1 MVPELLDGTNH
12 VPWFKAGELIFEKR
26 GIQYLGVNGF
36 INAHSIL
43 ATLIVQARSFMP
55 RAPVRRH
62 LPTIHTLWTSQAVRI
77 MQLHGPLPHRTVC
90 CHNMLACSFISRLLS
105 LLQSLSDKK
114 LHCVPDGRLL
124 SALVTSCTVS
134 DDSLVSG
141 QVVKQQE
148 IRNNGSALDVPLRS
162 LSCA

>member
-36 INAHSIL
+36 INAHSII

-62 LPTIHTLWTSQAVRI
+62 LPTILTLWTSQAVRI

-90 CHNMLACSFISRLLS
+90 CHNISTWLHVLS
-105 LLQSLSDKK
+105 
-114 LHCVPDGRLL
+114 
-124 SALVTSCTVS
+124 
-134 DDSLVSG
+134 SLVCY
-141 QVVKQQE
+141 
-148 IRNNGSALDVPLRS
+148 
-162 LSCA
+162 LSCSPYLTRSCIAFQMGDYFQP